1 MKVLIP
7 TTFTPA
13 MLIASNTV
21 EAYPTW
27 AAGTTYAKDARVDYG
42 IDIYQSLVN
51 SNTGNQPDTSPLS
64 WLLVGPDNKHA
75 MFDNEI
81 GTVTTSPAPLSVT
94 VATGVIEAVYLGN
107 VTAARATVTVQ
118 NGAGG
123 PVVYQ
128 STQSL
133 AGDEVADWYQYFFFD
148 PLTQRTQAFFQG
160 IPLVL
165 NSHLTIELEGSGS
178 VSIGTVSFDR
188 LRTLGT
194 VAMGAQAGIR
204 DYSRKETDEFG
215 VTTFVQRAFS
225 KRLSAQ
231 FAVDRTQLNRVQR
244 QLYGLRATPV
254 VWLGA
259 DDAPEYEE
267 ALTIFGFYRDFTTA
281 IDYPTYS
288 LCNIEIEGLI

>member
-42 IDIYQSLVN
+42 INIYQSLVN

-64 WLLVGPDNKHA
+64 WVLFGPDNKHA

-81 GTVTTSPAPLSVT
+81 ATVTTSPAPLIVT
-94 VATGVIEAVYLGN
+94 VATGAIDSVYLGN
-107 VTAARATVTVQ
+107 LSGARVSITVRD
-118 NGAGG
+118 GSGG
-123 PVVYQ
+123 PIVYQ

-165 NSHLTIELEGSGS
+165 NSYLTIELEGSGT
-178 VSIGTVSFDR
+178 VSIGTVSFGR

-194 VAMGAQAGIR
+194 VGMGAQAGIR
-204 DYSRKETDEFG
+204 DYSRKETDGFG
-215 VTTFVQRAFS
+215 VTTFVQRAYS

-231 FAVDRTQLNRVQR
+231 FAVDRAQLNRVQR
-244 QLYGLRATPV
+244 QLYDLRATPV